1 MPHRQEWCADVDSV
15 SVLTA
20 DDLSFL
26 FMTVGRRVLV
36 AQLEWPMW
44 EQCAPRAT
52 QEALMW

>member
-1 MPHRQEWCADVDSV
+1 MPHRPEWCADVDSV